1 MLVRLGPNPSSGPI
15 GSSGVIS
22 GTTPN
27 LTSSVPP
34 PSSTKE
40 VDVRPISELN
50 LRQTQPVQQY
60 DAGKEKENNPE
71 RGRDKLTER
80 LAKLAKGKDSI
91 DTSTSSGR
99 TMSSTSSPFQQHHA
113 GPGSLS
119 KHSAPKL
126 SVSPPE
132 KPSPPDNHL
141 ICGVDD
147 SILHL
152 ILNMGDSDVSVAPAL
167 KVTSAQVHKEA
178 DITSESESDEYGEP
192 ERKKSIK
199 EKQTDRIAPIPIK
212 QREPPSSFSV
222 MSRPPM
228 NRYSKDERRPTLIA
242 PSSNT
247 NAITKVKPILNTSGG
262 KSLMNLDNPS
272 TASNLKSNPN
282 LASFSSSTTSSFDTT
297 RKRSSTLIPSS
308 SASVPATSSLS
319 SSTFGASTSSLTKP
333 DAGRGQ
339 NVASS
344 ANTSNTGASGP
355 KPNSVH
361 IDGTSKTVASGGDSV
376 NVKAVDSAHTPRQ
389 RSSTMVPMVPSSVS
403 SQNKNSSRVPV
414 ASTVPVKPF
423 AMRRDSPASSTGDS
437 SSGRAPLTPRDGSDL
452 GSKTVS
458 SDRKE
463 RKDEWS
469 SGVSGLSVASTKGG
483 MRPRGANGPNKH
495 MQRRSVSFN
504 DDVENEESRKNDVEG
519 KNDAETRRK
528 ERRRGEAKAA
538 IEVRTQ
544 SHSARSRLIDVF
556 LQLGNVINGPGP
568 VVSDDEDDMPIN
580 QAMNARV
587 PSLHPM
593 MAMGNQM
600 SMQMP
605 FGGVPGSSWG
615 GNFQSQ
621 VGSPQMLVPP
631 QFVVPTVGPNYMA
644 AHQQAMMFAK
654 QAYQIAVAQ
663 QAMAAAADEWD
674 RNSVMGGSVYGDPS
688 SSASVMMGPY
698 MGNGWSTGSMIFPNA
713 ARSVYGGM
721 GGLASSRSDY
731 GGGGPVSNM
740 AGGKW
745 NSARSMYGDSFGQSN
760 RSRPSGGEGDR
771 SLAAMRNHPPMPPIP
786 HSGSGGSSS
795 LGNRGRGRASSG
807 PAVPIRGGMRKASGV

>member
-1 MLVRLGPNPSSGPI
+1 MSARLTPNPLSGSTGPP
-15 GSSGVIS
+15 GVIS
-22 GTTPN
+22 GITPN
-27 LTSSVPP
+27 LTSFVPP
-34 PSSTKE
+34 TSSTKE
-40 VDVRPISELN
+40 AEVRPISELN

-91 DTSTSSGR
+91 DASTSSGR

-119 KHSAPKL
+119 KPSAPK
-126 SVSPPE
+126 SSPPE
-132 KPSPPDNHL
+132 KPSPLDNDL

-152 ILNMGDSDVSVAPAL
+152 ILSMGDSDVSVAPAL
-167 KVTSAQVHKEA
+167 TVTSAQVHEEA

-199 EKQTDRIAPIPIK
+199 EKKGKEVDRIAPIPIK

-228 NRYSKDERRPTLIA
+228 NRYSKDERRPTLTA

-247 NAITKVKPILNTSGG
+247 SAITKAKPILNTSDG
-262 KSLMNLDNPS
+262 KSLMNPDNPS
-272 TASNLKSNPN
+272 VVSNLKSNPN

-308 SASVPATSSLS
+308 ASIPATSSLS
-319 SSTFGASTSSLTKP
+319 SSTFGVSTSSLPKP
-333 DAGRGQ
+333 NVSSGRGP
-339 NVASS
+339 NVSSS
-344 ANTSNTGASGP
+344 ANTSSTGASGP

-361 IDGTSKTVASGGDSV
+361 ADGTSKTVASGDGV
-376 NVKAVDSAHTPRQ
+376 NVKAVDSVYTPRQ

-458 SDRKE
+458 SNRKE

-469 SGVSGLSVASTKGG
+469 SGVSGLSVASSKGG

-504 DDVENEESRKNDVEG
+504 DDVEDEENRKNDVEG

-538 IEVRTQ
+538 IEVRT
-544 SHSARSRLIDVF
+544 
-556 LQLGNVINGPGP
+556 
-568 VVSDDEDDMPIN
+568 VSLN
-580 QAMNARV
+580 
-587 PSLHPM
+587 
-593 MAMGNQM
+593 
-600 SMQMP
+600 
-605 FGGVPGSSWG
+605 
-615 GNFQSQ
+615 
-621 VGSPQMLVPP
+621 
-631 QFVVPTVGPNYMA
+631 
-644 AHQQAMMFAK
+644 
-654 QAYQIAVAQ
+654 
-663 QAMAAAADEWD
+663 
-674 RNSVMGGSVYGDPS
+674 
-688 SSASVMMGPY
+688 
-698 MGNGWSTGSMIFPNA
+698 
-713 ARSVYGGM
+713 
-721 GGLASSRSDY
+721 
-731 GGGGPVSNM
+731 
-740 AGGKW
+740 
-745 NSARSMYGDSFGQSN
+745 
-760 RSRPSGGEGDR
+760 
-771 SLAAMRNHPPMPPIP
+771 
-786 HSGSGGSSS
+786 
-795 LGNRGRGRASSG
+795 
-807 PAVPIRGGMRKASGV
+807 KA